1 MPEYSL
7 EYTLED
13 LPNLLMLPVEGKQ
26 GGDSFIFQKKYHAFW
41 SQCNISWVNA
51 TLHVQLMLHWL
62 N

>member
-26 GGDSFIFQKKYHAFW
+26 GGGLFYFSEKVSRFLKSMQH
-41 SQCNISWVNA
+41 
-51 TLHVQLMLHWL
+51 
-62 N
+62 